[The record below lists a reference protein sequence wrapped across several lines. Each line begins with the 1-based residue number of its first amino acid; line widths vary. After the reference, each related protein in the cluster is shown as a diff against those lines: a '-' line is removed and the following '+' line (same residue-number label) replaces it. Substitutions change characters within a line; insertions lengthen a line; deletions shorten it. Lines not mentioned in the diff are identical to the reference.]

1 MSNSFDFEEFKAQ
14 AIEKLKAGVPLSGKD
29 GVLAPLLENLLNSAL
44 EGEMDSHLDEVEREM
59 GNRRNGHM
67 SKQVQTSM
75 GEITINTPRDR
86 DGTFDPQVV
95 RKREK
100 ILADS
105 LADRIIGLYAIGN
118 STREISDIL
127 EEQFGNRISAETISS
142 ITDRV
147 LPEIQ
152 SWKNRPLDRVYP
164 IVWLDAVHYKVMDE
178 KNRPVTRAIYNVLA
192 LTCEGR
198 KELLGMYISKSEGA
212 NFWLGVLTDLQN
224 RGVQDIL
231 IACVDGLKGFPDAI
245 ASVFPQTTVQLC
257 IVHQIRNSVKYV
269 ASRNQKEFMRDLK
282 LVYQAVN
289 KDAAEK
295 ALDDLEIKWG
305 EDYPIVIKSWR
316 DNWDR
321 LTAYFQYSQHI
332 RRIIYTTNTVEGYHR
347 QLRKVTKN
355 KGVFTSDT
363 ALEKL
368 VYLAFTRIRK
378 KWTQPV
384 QNWGQTAQQLAIL
397 FFDDIDNL
405 AEPFWDIGGPKTT
418 PKYNLTQFSLH
429 YPESGTLNL
438 GHVLEFIID
447 SLDIDLFRGS
457 ILSPMV
463 ISAPFM
469 LFRSFVRS
477 RIPFTN
483 SFFKQTF
490 AYVPLAPDKFSR
502 YILQKG
508 DVLEGIPVIHIAR
521 GSMKLSN
528 SPFSLHTRC
537 SLKP

>member
-1 MSNSFDFEEFKAQ
+1 MSNTFDFEAFKAN
-14 AIEKLKAGVPLSGKD
+14 AIEQLKAGVPLSGKD

-44 EGEMDSHLDEVEREM
+44 EGEMDSHLDNGEREF
-59 GNRRNGHM
+59 GNRRNVHI

-75 GEITINTPRDR
+75 GEVTINTPRDR

-105 LADRIIGLYAIGN
+105 LADRIIGLYAIGT

-152 SWKNRPLDRVYP
+152 SWKSRPLDRVYP

-192 LTCEGR
+192 LTTEGR

-212 NFWLGVLTDLQN
+212 NFWLSVLTDLQS

-245 ASVFPQTTVQLC
+245 ASVFPETTVQLC
-257 IVHQIRNSVKYV
+257 IVHQIRNSIKYV
-269 ASRNQKEFMRDLK
+269 ASKNQKEFMRDLK
-282 LVYQAVN
+282 QVYQAVN

-295 ALDDLEIKWG
+295 ALCDLDAKWG

-316 DNWDR
+316 DNWEK
-321 LTAYFQYSQHI
+321 LTAYFQYSEHI

-397 FFDDIDNL
+397 FPDRFKL
-405 AEPFWDIGGPKTT
+405 IG
-418 PKYNLTQFSLH
+418 
-429 YPESGTLNL
+429 
-438 GHVLEFIID
+438 
-447 SLDIDLFRGS
+447 
-457 ILSPMV
+457 
-463 ISAPFM
+463 
-469 LFRSFVRS
+469 
-477 RIPFTN
+477 
-483 SFFKQTF
+483 
-490 AYVPLAPDKFSR
+490 
-502 YILQKG
+502 
-508 DVLEGIPVIHIAR
+508 
-521 GSMKLSN
+521 
-528 SPFSLHTRC
+528 
-537 SLKP
+537 

>member
-1 MSNSFDFEEFKAQ
+1 MSNSFDFEEIKAQ
-14 AIEKLKAGVPLSGKD
+14 AIEKLKAGVSLSGKD

-59 GNRRNGHM
+59 GNRCNGHM

-86 DGTFDPQVV
+86 DSTFDPQVV

-105 LADRIIGLYAIGN
+105 LAGRIIGLYAIGN

-164 IVWLDAVHYKVMDE
+164 IVWLDAVHYKVMYE

-257 IVHQIRNSVKYV
+257 IVHQICNSVKYV

-316 DNWDR
+316 EYWDR

-332 RRIIYTTNTVEGYHR
+332 RRII
-347 QLRKVTKN
+347 
-355 KGVFTSDT
+355 
-363 ALEKL
+363 
-368 VYLAFTRIRK
+368 
-378 KWTQPV
+378 
-384 QNWGQTAQQLAIL
+384 
-397 FFDDIDNL
+397 
-405 AEPFWDIGGPKTT
+405 
-418 PKYNLTQFSLH
+418 
-429 YPESGTLNL
+429 
-438 GHVLEFIID
+438 
-447 SLDIDLFRGS
+447 
-457 ILSPMV
+457 
-463 ISAPFM
+463 
-469 LFRSFVRS
+469 
-477 RIPFTN
+477 
-483 SFFKQTF
+483 
-490 AYVPLAPDKFSR
+490 
-502 YILQKG
+502 
-508 DVLEGIPVIHIAR
+508 
-521 GSMKLSN
+521 
-528 SPFSLHTRC
+528 
-537 SLKP
+537 

>member
-1 MSNSFDFEEFKAQ
+1 MSNSFDYEQFKAN
-14 AIEKLKAGVPLSGKD
+14 AIEQLKAGVPLSGKD

-44 EGEMDSHLDEVEREM
+44 EGEMDSHLESGEREW

-75 GEITINTPRDR
+75 GEVIINTPRDR

-192 LTCEGR
+192 LNSEGR

-245 ASVFPQTTVQLC
+245 ASVFPETTVQLC

-269 ASRNQKEFMRDLK
+269 ASKRQKEFMRDLK

-321 LTAYFQYSQHI
+321 LTAYFQ
-332 RRIIYTTNTVEGYHR
+332 
-347 QLRKVTKN
+347 
-355 KGVFTSDT
+355 
-363 ALEKL
+363 
-368 VYLAFTRIRK
+368 
-378 KWTQPV
+378 
-384 QNWGQTAQQLAIL
+384 
-397 FFDDIDNL
+397 
-405 AEPFWDIGGPKTT
+405 
-418 PKYNLTQFSLH
+418 
-429 YPESGTLNL
+429 
-438 GHVLEFIID
+438 
-447 SLDIDLFRGS
+447 
-457 ILSPMV
+457 
-463 ISAPFM
+463 
-469 LFRSFVRS
+469 
-477 RIPFTN
+477 
-483 SFFKQTF
+483 
-490 AYVPLAPDKFSR
+490 
-502 YILQKG
+502 
-508 DVLEGIPVIHIAR
+508 
-521 GSMKLSN
+521 
-528 SPFSLHTRC
+528 
-537 SLKP
+537 